1 MGRDERRF
9 HRLRSCTTG
18 ARSRSLWNGKVKE
31 RVLEY
36 LAARAMS
43 GKKDAAILCLVGPPG
58 TGKTSIARS
67 IAKATNKNIFVY
79 LLAASG
85 MNQRSVDIGKLMLE
99 RCQDVL
105 LKH

>member
-1 MGRDERRF
+1 ME
-9 HRLRSCTTG
+9 
-18 ARSRSLWNGKVKE
+18 WKKVKE

-67 IAKATNKNIFVY
+67 IAKSNEQKYIRLSLGGVRDE
-79 LLAASG
+79 SEIRG
-85 MNQRSVDIGKLMLE
+85 HRKLMLE
-99 RCQDVL
+99 RCQGRIVESI
-105 LKH
+105 KRKVKV